1 MASIATVIDLN
12 GTWASGGAPGP
23 AITTFANSFSVDM
36 SAYGRPT
43 AQGTIASAASI
54 SVHFPD
60 DKTYTATLQAP
71 GTIHWSN
78 NTAWTKFALLFDLN
92 GVWASGGVAGPVI
105 TLTGISISV
114 DMSAYG
120 RPAAH
125 GKVLGASS
133 ITVTFPDAA
142 TVTGTLQAPNTI
154 VWSNNSAWTKAT
166 VALMPANIL
175 DIQNPMSADAITQ
188 ARTALQTL
196 LAKIGVGNTF
206 PVDQASEWIQPLSPN
221 TEYDDTIVGTTGW
234 AVNPRPVTG
243 DFPFSHPF
251 LNSTTV
257 SNPPNQWDYEFSMAM
272 DRPAANPT
280 EFDYLLSLGNKA
292 PTTNPDPTDERVKD
306 EGIATRAGLN
316 FPFGLLGV
324 EMNSS
329 HIPAD
334 FIHNFHSL
342 DRVALFGRWIVDTG
356 HALATQSGAK
366 VQRTEIHPPLLMV
379 AATTTDASTTRAMF
393 TSRPFLTGDTYTT
406 DESKI
411 YVDGASD
418 DGPFLTHMV
427 KELAK
432 VNATFLGIPTE
443 STQVEAHPKIKSF
456 PFRGL
461 HLMHIMV
468 RPPAL
473 PIRLVN
479 TPHHL
484 QVSYKFTVRTSC
496 AVEVISTAADTVD
509 VYVVMNQAG
518 YKPPPLPAK
527 NYKSWSHDELAAL
540 NSESGEAYWGADILS
555 ALVQLGGGVIGIAT
569 VEIILGRGIKSDQ
582 YASLNNAV
590 TLLDRTGMV
599 TGTVPGTIPQT
610 GCGDQRQST
619 VSGVWL
625 GRGQMGDEHRRR
637 QRLRSRNRALCGRA
651 GTQLSVFRG
660 A

>member
-1 MASIATVIDLN
+1 MASIATLIDLN
-12 GTWASGGAPGP
+12 GMWASGGVPGP
-23 AITTFANSFSVDM
+23 VITVFANSFSVDM

-43 AQGTIASAASI
+43 AQGTILSASSI
-54 SVHFPD
+54 SVNFPD
-60 DKTYTATLQAP
+60 AATYGGTLQPP
-71 GTIHWSN
+71 GTIVWSN
-78 NTAWTKFALLFDLN
+78 NSAWTKFTLLFDLN
-92 GVWASGGVAGPVI
+92 GVWASGGVAEPVI
-105 TLTGISISV
+105 TVTGISISV

-125 GKVLGASS
+125 GKILGASS

-142 TVTGTLQAPNTI
+142 TYTGTLQLPNTI
-154 VWSNNSAWTKAT
+154 VWSNNSAWTKA
-166 VALMPANIL
+166 VLVLAPANTL
-175 DIQNPMSADAITQ
+175 EIQNPMTADEIAQ
-188 ARTALQTL
+188 AQTALQTL
-196 LAKIGVGNTF
+196 LAKIGNGNTF
-206 PVDQASEWIQPLSPN
+206 PIDQASEWIQPLSPD

-251 LNSTTV
+251 LNSTDV
-257 SNPPNQWDYEFSMAM
+257 SNPPNQWDFEFSLAM

-329 HIPAD
+329 HVPTD
-334 FIHNFHSL
+334 FITNFHSL

-356 HALATQSGAK
+356 HALATQSGAQ

-379 AATTTDASTTRAMF
+379 AASTTDADTTRAMF
-393 TSRPFLTGDTYTT
+393 TSRPFLIGDTYTT

-418 DGPFLTHMV
+418 DGTFLIHMA

-432 VNATFLGIPTE
+432 VNATILGIPTE
-443 STQVEAHPKIKSF
+443 SLQVEAHPKVKSF

-473 PIRLVN
+473 NLKFVN
-479 TPHHL
+479 LPHHL
-484 QVSYKFTVRTSC
+484 QVSYKFTVRSSC
-496 AVEVISTAADTVD
+496 AVEVISSAPDTVD
-509 VYVVMNQAG
+509 IYVVMNQAG
-518 YKPPPLPAK
+518 YKPPPLPAN
-527 NYKSWSHDELAAL
+527 NYRNWSRDELAAL
-540 NSESGEAYWGADILS
+540 NPEGGEGYLGADILS
-555 ALVQLGGGVIGIAT
+555 GVVQAVTGGPIAVAT
-569 VEIILGRGIKSDQ
+569 VELILHRGIKSDQ
-582 YASLNNAV
+582 YASLNDAV
-590 TLLDRTGMV
+590 KLLDQSGMA

-610 GCGDQRQST
+610 GVVNNDNQPYPVFGWLEAKWVTNT
-619 VSGVWL
+619 VVSNPTVPVV
-625 GRGQMGDEHRRR
+625 R
-637 QRLRSRNRALCGRA
+637 
-651 GTQLSVFRG
+651 
-660 A
+660 